1 MSPRQYK
8 TDLSLLALLGL
19 LFFYPSLMIYFVND
33 NASHIL
39 NAVDNLQNFSHHY
52 FRPMAILSLVF
63 DYQIWGMTPLGYHL
77 TNLILHLLVTFLVY
91 ALAVHFIA
99 ERFFA
104 FAAALLFLLH
114 PIHSLPIFWISGRT
128 DTLCAL
134 FYLASLVSFLW
145 YRDNPRPMLY
155 LVTLASFILALLT
168 KEMAFSLPIVL
179 IVYVVIFTQG
189 SWRTRITN
197 SLKAAFPFLLI
208 AVAFLVLRFLFSPET
223 ALANK
228 DHQFNGILPLVKN
241 LAAYCGLLV
250 IPGGHVAIAGFLKAN
265 PLAFIILAVGALA
278 IFGLAL
284 RWIYRSPSLLFFTAF
299 VFISL
304 LPVLRLLMR
313 WYLYIPS
320 VGFCLALAF
329 LLNRLWETRRFSLG
343 KISAAVVVLLSISI
357 IYGYFLMTEQQR
369 WLKSGE
375 MARQQSGAIAET
387 IAEASLDSCLI
398 LNINAEIEEVPIM
411 NYGLGGFIRHRLA
424 DDHDYHQPVYFHPI
438 AFISWQTAADTNAL
452 VIEEQS
458 PRRFMLSLENSS
470 SFFTFPNDSI
480 LYINRGNIKRGQQVN
495 TQYYD
500 ITISGLDARREV
512 NRIDLQISSKLP
524 LLIYRNGQ
532 MTLHSASNEE

>member
-1 MSPRQYK
+1 MSPRHYK
-8 TDLSLLALLGL
+8 TDLALLAILGL
-19 LFFYPSLMIYFVND
+19 IIFYPSLTIYFVSD

-39 NAVDNLQNFSHHY
+39 NAVENLQNFSHHY

-63 DYQIWGMTPLGYHL
+63 DYQVWGMTPFGFHL
-77 TNLILHLLVTFLVY
+77 TNLLLHILVTFLVY
-91 ALAVHFIA
+91 ALAIHFIA

-104 FAAALLFLLH
+104 LAAALLFLLH
-114 PIHSLPIFWISGRT
+114 PIHSLPVFWISGRT

-134 FYLASLVSFLW
+134 FYLASLVSFLR
-145 YRDNPRPMLY
+145 YREKPGPIFYFLM
-155 LVTLASFILALLT
+155 LASFILALLT
-168 KEMAFSLPIVL
+168 KEMAFSLPILLFVYL
-179 IVYVVIFTQG
+179 IIFSQG
-189 SWRTRITN
+189 DWQTRLTD
-197 SLKAAFPFLLI
+197 SLKAALPFLLI
-208 AVAFLVLRFLFSPET
+208 AAAFLVLRFLFSPDT

-265 PLAFIILAVGALA
+265 PLAFIVLAIGALA
-278 IFGLAL
+278 IFVFAL

-320 VGFCLALAF
+320 IGFCLALAF
-329 LLNRLWETRRFSLG
+329 LVNRLWETRRFSLG
-343 KISAAVVVLLSISI
+343 KISAAVIVLLLISG
-357 IYGYFLMTEQQR
+357 IYGYFLITEQQR
-369 WLKSGE
+369 WIKSGE

-387 IAEASLDSCLI
+387 IAAAALDSCLI
-398 LNINAEIEEVPIM
+398 LNVNAEIEEVPIM

-424 DDHDYHQPVYFHPI
+424 ADHDYHQPVYFHPI
-438 AFISWQTAADTNAL
+438 AFISWQAAADTNAL

-480 LYINRGNIKRGQQVN
+480 LYINRGNIETGQQVN
-495 TQYYD
+495 TRYYD
-500 ITISGLDARREV
+500 ITISGLDDRREV
-512 NRIDLQISSKLP
+512 TRIDLQINSKLP
-524 LLIYRNGQ
+524 LLIYENGE
-532 MTLHSASNEE
+532 MTVHSSLNQE